1 MPYGEMAVGRGPLT
15 AEAQVHSQISAC
27 DICGGNSGIGAGF
40 SPKSSV
46 FPCQYRSIKR
56 LRWSRG
62 SVLAFGTQVRRFAP
76 GRSLRIF
83 RAKKILS
90 TPTFGG
96 EVKPSVPCCS
106 FTSCKRSLNV
116 TWRSAC
122 RQNYRTFLAHSC
134 TFRRRVFS
142 RGDTRGRRLVAKV
155 GTSNPDRTI
164 SLKGCSA

>member
-1 MPYGEMAVGRGPLT
+1 MPYGEMTVSRGSLT
-15 AEAQVHSQISAC
+15 ADAQVHSQISAC
-27 DICGGNSGIGAGF
+27 EIWGGNSGIGAGF
-40 SPKSSV
+40 SPKFSV
-46 FPCQYRSIKR
+46 FPCQYHSIKR

-62 SVLAFGTQVRRFAP
+62 SVLAFGIQVRRFAP
-76 GRSLRIF
+76 GRSCRIF
-83 RAKKILS
+83 RAKKIFS
-90 TPTFGG
+90 TLTFGG
-96 EVKPSVPCCS
+96 EVNPLVPCRS
-106 FTSCKRSLNV
+106 FTSCKRFLNV
-116 TWRSAC
+116 RWRSAF